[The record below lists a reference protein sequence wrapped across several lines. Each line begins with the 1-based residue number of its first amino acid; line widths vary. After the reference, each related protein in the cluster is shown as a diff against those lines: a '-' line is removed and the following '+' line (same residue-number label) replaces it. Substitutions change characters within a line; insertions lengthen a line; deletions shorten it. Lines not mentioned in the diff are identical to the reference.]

1 MALTPPNIETSSN
14 PQTVTGGEMGVV
26 IGYATD
32 TKVGFYGAVGNVQQ
46 TVAAAAS
53 DAQTTEDL
61 ANSLRTILI
70 DLGLVKA

>member
-1 MALTPPNIETSSN
+1 MAAPNIETSSN
-14 PQTVTGGEMGVV
+14 PQTVTGGEMGAIV
-26 IGYATD
+26 GLAPD
-32 TKVGFYGAVGNVQQ
+32 TTVGFYGEVGNVQL

>member
-1 MALTPPNIETSSN
+1 MAAPNIEGSNN
-14 PQTVTGGEMGVV
+14 PQSVTGGEMGAVV
-26 IGYATD
+26 GYSAST
-32 TKVGFYGAVGNVQQ
+32 TVGFYGATGNVQQ

-53 DAQTTEDL
+53 DPASTQDL